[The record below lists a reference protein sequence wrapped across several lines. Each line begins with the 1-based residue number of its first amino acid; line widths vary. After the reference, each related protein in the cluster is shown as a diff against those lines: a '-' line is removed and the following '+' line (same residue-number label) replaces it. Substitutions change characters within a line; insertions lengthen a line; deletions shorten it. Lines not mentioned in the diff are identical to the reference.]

1 MPLCLPD
8 KDRRILISAD
18 ASDIAVGG
26 VVWLEC
32 TPHSPEGTPLNDRKV
47 EPLAFYSKLLTDS
60 QQNWATIQKEL
71 YAILLILTE
80 SQLSSY
86 LISRGIND
94 LHRS

>member
-32 TPHSPEGTPLNDRKV
+32 TPHSPEGTPLNERKV
-47 EPLAFYSKLLTDS
+47 EPLAFYSKLLTELGHDPKGIVRHSPDS
-60 QQNWATIQKEL
+60 NRIPTVVIPYQQGT
-71 YAILLILTE
+71 
-80 SQLSSY
+80 
-86 LISRGIND
+86 ND